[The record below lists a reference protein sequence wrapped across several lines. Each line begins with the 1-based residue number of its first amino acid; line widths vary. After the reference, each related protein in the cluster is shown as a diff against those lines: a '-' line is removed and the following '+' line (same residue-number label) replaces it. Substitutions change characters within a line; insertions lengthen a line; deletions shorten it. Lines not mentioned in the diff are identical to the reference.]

1 MATVNFIPESNQ
13 SISAMK
19 AVIDYCL
26 QHKKVADEDSGRR
39 LVGGVNCDGEN
50 SFTEFMVT
58 KNAHKKKGGITFY
71 HYVQSFS
78 PKENVTAEQVHKI
91 GLEFAEKAWPG
102 HEVLVT
108 THTDAEHLHNHFVI
122 NSVHYENGNK
132 LRQNPGTLNR
142 LRTLSDSICNEY
154 GLSVLKPYKKDGANI
169 SSREYRAASKG
180 ESWKF
185 KLISDIDFVMN
196 RSGSR
201 ADFIREMNRLGY
213 QITWTD
219 ERKYITF
226 TCPNGMKCRDIRLH
240 DEKYLKGV
248 LEYEFTIRK
257 RLTAEHGGGYAEA
270 EKRADTIRTGA
281 DSVSAAGVC
290 NPDRTAQAGEQA
302 VGGCDGVS
310 TKAVSADRQIG
321 DTGRADRPLHRDT
334 EYRSGVYG
342 EDGSGGGEYQRRYS
356 GSDADDRRTG
366 WEESR
371 AIYFELLRNHFGE
384 YQGTGQYDRE
394 TAAED
399 YENNHCH
406 SGIGGSAIGVG
417 LRGVL
422 ETGSIIDS
430 TSEDPEERRKR
441 IEAQENASNLGAMIG
456 LAVGAVAAISEADNT
471 EDKTTEETETP
482 TMKM

>member
-39 LVGGVNCDGEN
+39 LVGGVNCNGEN

-78 PKENVTAEQVHKI
+78 PRENVSAEQVHKI

-132 LRQNPGTLNR
+132 LRQNPGTLTR
-142 LRTLSDSICNEY
+142 LRTLSDSICNEH
-154 GLSVLKPYKKDGANI
+154 GLSVLKPYQKDGANI

-240 DEKYLKGV
+240 DDKYLKGV

-257 RLTAEHGGGYAEA
+257 RLTAEHGSGYAEA

-290 NPDRTAQAGEQA
+290 DPDRTAQAGEQTIRRR
-302 VGGCDGVS
+302 DRVS
-310 TKAVSADRQIG
+310 AEAVSPDRQIG

-334 EYRSGVYG
+334 EYRGGVYG
-342 EDGSGGGEYQRRYS
+342 EDGSGGGEYHCGYC

-384 YQGTGQYDRE
+384 YQGSGQYDRE

-406 SGIGGSAIGVG
+406 SGVGGSTVGVG
-417 LRGVL
+417 LRGIL
-422 ETGSIIDS
+422 EAGSIIDS

-441 IEAQENASNLGAMIG
+441 IEAQENASNLGAVIG
-456 LAVGAVAAISEADNT
+456 LAVAILTAAADSE
-471 EDKTTEETETP
+471 EDMTAEENGEP
-482 TMKM
+482 TIKM

>member
-78 PKENVTAEQVHKI
+78 PKENVIAQQVHKI

-108 THTDAEHLHNHFVI
+108 THTDAEHLHNHFVV

-142 LRTLSDSICNEY
+142 LRTLSDSICNEH

-185 KLISDIDFVMN
+185 KLIADIDFVMN

-226 TCPNGMKCRDIRLH
+226 TCPNGMRCRNIRLH
-240 DEKYLKGV
+240 DDKYLKGV

-257 RLTAEHGGGYAEA
+257 RLTAEHGSGYAEA

-290 NPDRTAQAGEQA
+290 DPDRTAQAGEQT
-302 VGGCDGVS
+302 VGGCGRVS

-321 DTGRADRPLHRDT
+321 DTGRTDRPLHRDT

-342 EDGSGGGEYQRRYS
+342 EDGSGGGEYQCEYS
-356 GSDADDRRTG
+356 SSDADDRRTG

-371 AIYFELLRNHFGE
+371 AIYFELLRNHFVE

-417 LRGVL
+417 LRGVM

-456 LAVGAVAAISEADNT
+456 LAVGAIAAISEADNT
-471 EDKTTEETETP
+471 EDTTTEETETP